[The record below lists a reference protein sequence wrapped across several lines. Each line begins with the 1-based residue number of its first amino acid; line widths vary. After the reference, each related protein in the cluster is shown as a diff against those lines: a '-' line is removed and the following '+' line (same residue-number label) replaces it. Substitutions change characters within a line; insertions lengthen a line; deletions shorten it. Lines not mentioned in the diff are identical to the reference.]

1 MKGMWSFTLVG
12 FARVALG
19 LPAARARSVG
29 TGQRLL
35 LCALALLLAF
45 VPATADAARPPRVQA
60 ELRALA
66 AAGLKLETAVER
78 RKAALKKLS
87 SELAAEYSG
96 CSEIVAKLSENAHS
110 GPLLASA
117 AWLDFRQE
125 TRALLSGEFERYAKS
140 LKRVA
145 RNRLHRRA
153 AAHRG
158 QRLRVAKAI
167 PDFSLCEFV
176 ADWEA
181 AEPYSYSP
189 EGLATVTRD
198 LNPEIYDFQ
207 RDHRKAFAAGDW
219 ALSRVAYRLSAIGVK
234 SHAVSIFTDPYR
246 PAARYVKAGAKLR
259 AIQ

>member
-1 MKGMWSFTLVG
+1 MPSFTLVG
-12 FARVALG
+12 VALVALG
-19 LPAARARSVG
+19 LPAAKARFLG
-29 TGQRLL
+29 TPHRLL
-35 LCALALLLAF
+35 LCALAVLLAF
-45 VPATADAARPPRVQA
+45 VPATADAALPPREQA

-87 SELAAEYSG
+87 SEMAAEYSG
-96 CSEIVAKLSENAHS
+96 CSEIVATLSENAHT

-140 LKRVA
+140 LKRAA

-167 PDFSLCEFV
+167 PDFSLCEFI

-189 EGLATVTRD
+189 EGLATVTRE

-219 ALSRVAYRLSAIGVK
+219 ALSRVGYRLLAIGVK
-234 SHAVSIFTDPYR
+234 SHAVSIFSDPYR

>member
-1 MKGMWSFTLVG
+1 MKGMRSFTLVG
-12 FARVALG
+12 VALVALG
-19 LPAARARSVG
+19 LPAAKARSLG
-29 TGQRLL
+29 TGHRLL
-35 LCALALLLAF
+35 LCVLAVLLAF
-45 VPATADAARPPRVQA
+45 VPATAEAARPPREQA

-66 AAGLKLETAVER
+66 AAGLKLEKAVER
-78 RKAALKKLS
+78 RKGALKKLS

-96 CSEIVAKLSENAHS
+96 CSEIVATLGANAHS

-117 AWLDFRQE
+117 ARLDFHQE
-125 TRALLSGEFERYAKS
+125 AHSLLSGEFERYAKS

-153 AAHRG
+153 AAHQG

-167 PDFSLCEFV
+167 PDFSLCEFI

-181 AEPYSYSP
+181 AEPYRYSP
-189 EGLATVTRD
+189 EGFATVTRE
-198 LNPEIYDFQ
+198 LNPEIYDYQ

-219 ALSRVAYRLSAIGVK
+219 ALSRVGYRLLAIGVK
-234 SHAVSIFTDPYR
+234 PHAVSIFTDPYR